1 MRIAVLLIGVLVASV
16 ESSSVQAPLFS
27 PAPGSPIPV
36 GKGGG
41 TLLFADINGDRHL
54 DLLSRHLLDRVLVVR
69 PGDGRGGFAAATK
82 PVRFDYDF
90 GGMVLGDMNEDGLP
104 DVAVTSGTRDFVD
117 LFVGIG
123 KGAFRRATG
132 SPFAV
137 TDANEPFNKRTIHA
151 LDLNEDGHLD
161 IVTANGRRRNTFAVL
176 FGDGRGGFTRG
187 PEVPL
192 DSGRDGYVFAF
203 ADFNGDRHLD
213 VVSAS
218 RNGYEDTAPGR
229 VIVRF
234 GDGKGNFIQASGS
247 PFDTPVGPRSVTV
260 EDFNSDRRP
269 DVAITN
275 RDGLFAVF
283 VNDGRGGFSA
293 APGSPFALGVDGHS
307 VAAADVDR
315 DGRMDLVCANV
326 KEVAVFLGGSGSFSQ
341 APGSPYRA
349 GPGSYF
355 ATLVDLNRDG
365 KLDIAASAFEGD
377 GVTLL
382 LQR

>member
-1 MRIAVLLIGVLVASV
+1 MRVGVLLVGLLAASID
-16 ESSSVQAPLFS
+16 SNTLQGPLFV
-27 PAPGSPIPV
+27 PAPGSPVEI
-36 GKGGG
+36 GKGAG
-41 TLLFADINGDRHL
+41 TLLFADITGDRQL
-54 DLLSRHLLDRVLVVR
+54 DLMSRHLLERTLIIL
-69 PGDGRGGFAAATK
+69 PGDGRGGFTAATK

-90 GGMVLGDMNEDGLP
+90 GGMALGDLNEDGVP
-104 DVAVTSGTRDFVD
+104 DVAVTAGTRDFVD
-117 LFVGIG
+117 VFLGTG

-132 SPFAV
+132 SPFTV
-137 TDANEPFNKRTIHA
+137 TDAKEPFNKRTIQA

-176 FGDGRGGFTRG
+176 LGDGRGGFMRG

-203 ADFNGDRHLD
+203 ADFNGDQHLD

-234 GDGKGNFIQASGS
+234 GDGKGKFVQAPGS
-247 PFDTPVGPRSVTV
+247 PFDTPVGPRSITI

-269 DVAITN
+269 DIAITN
-275 RDGLFAVF
+275 RDGLLSVF
-283 VNDGRGGFSA
+283 VNDGSA
-293 APGSPFALGVDGHS
+293 TFTGMAGSPFRLGVDGHS
-307 VAAADVDR
+307 VVAADVNR
-315 DGRMDLVCANV
+315 DGRVDLVCANV
-326 KEVAVFLGGSGSFSQ
+326 KEVAVFLGGKTGFAP
-341 APGSPYRA
+341 APGSPYPA

-355 ATLVDLNRDG
+355 ATVVDLNRDG

>member
-1 MRIAVLLIGVLVASV
+1 MRIAVLIGVLVASV
-16 ESSSVQAPLFS
+16 DSGPIQAPLFS
-27 PAPGSPIPV
+27 PAPGSPIHI

-54 DLLSRHLLDRVLVVR
+54 DLMSRHLLERVLVVR
-69 PGDGRGGFAAATK
+69 PGDGRGGFAAATT

-90 GGMVLGDMNEDGLP
+90 GGMALGDMNEDGLP
-104 DVAVTSGTRDFVD
+104 DMAVTSGTRDFVD
-117 LFVGIG
+117 LFIG
-123 KGAFRRATG
+123 TGNGGFRKAAG
-132 SPFAV
+132 SPFTL

-161 IVTANGRRRNTFAVL
+161 VITGNGRRRNTFTVL

-187 PEVPL
+187 PEVAL
-192 DSGRDGYVFAF
+192 DSGRDGYLFAF

-218 RNGYEDTAPGR
+218 WNGYDDTAPGR

-234 GDGKGNFIQASGS
+234 GDGKGTFVQAPRS
-247 PFDTPVGPRSVTV
+247 PFDTAVGPRSITI
-260 EDFNSDRRP
+260 EDFNGDHRP
-269 DVAITN
+269 DVAIAN
-275 RDGLFAVF
+275 RNGLLTLF
-283 VNDGRGGFSA
+283 VNDGQGAFITA
-293 APGSPFALGVDGHS
+293 AGSPFALGVDGHS
-307 VAAADVDR
+307 VAAADVNR

-326 KEVAVFLGGSGSFSQ
+326 KEVAVFLGGNGVFKP